1 MKTPQN
7 RYLLTYLLHLITP
20 PANASLLMPPTRCV
34 APLTRSDPVCLASR
48 QAGIEGVPMSKTG
61 TSMQVDR
68 ELTKRLVRSFAPPV
82 ALPEQLRND
91 LVSAYSARLYGAPG
105 RVSLDTLRII
115 WPALLGSAARSA
127 LHGAVLCS
135 IPVHSLLRN
144 ESSLLARTQ
153 RRFAHHTYPF
163 LPMRN
168 FFINTNAI
176 LVHQPARSEHQPD
189 NAARAH
195 DISSS
200 CKATPI

>member
-1 MKTPQN
+1 
-7 RYLLTYLLHLITP
+7 
-20 PANASLLMPPTRCV
+20 
-34 APLTRSDPVCLASR
+34 
-48 QAGIEGVPMSKTG
+48 MSKTG
-61 TSMQVDR
+61 TRMQVDR
-68 ELTKRLVRSFAPPV
+68 ELTKRLMRSFAPPV

-153 RRFAHHTYPF
+153 RRFAQHTYLF

-168 FFINTNAI
+168 FFINSNAI
-176 LVHQPARSEHQPD
+176 LVHQPARPEHQPY

-195 DISSS
+195 DISSP
-200 CKATPI
+200 CKAMPI

>member
-1 MKTPQN
+1 
-7 RYLLTYLLHLITP
+7 
-20 PANASLLMPPTRCV
+20 
-34 APLTRSDPVCLASR
+34 
-48 QAGIEGVPMSKTG
+48 MSKIG
-61 TSMQVDR
+61 TRMQMDR
-68 ELTKRLVRSFAPPV
+68 ELTKRLMRSFAPPV

-91 LVSAYSARLYGAPG
+91 LVSSYSARLYGAPG

-153 RRFAHHTYPF
+153 RRFAQHTYPF

-168 FFINTNAI
+168 FFINSNAI
-176 LVHQPARSEHQPD
+176 LVHQPARPEHQPY

-195 DISSS
+195 DISSP
-200 CKATPI
+200 CKAMPI

>member
-1 MKTPQN
+1 
-7 RYLLTYLLHLITP
+7 
-20 PANASLLMPPTRCV
+20 
-34 APLTRSDPVCLASR
+34 
-48 QAGIEGVPMSKTG
+48 VPMSKTG
-61 TSMQVDR
+61 TRMQVDR
-68 ELTKRLVRSFAPPV
+68 ELTKRLMRSFAPRV

-153 RRFAHHTYPF
+153 RRFAQHTYPF

-168 FFINTNAI
+168 FFINSNAI
-176 LVHQPARSEHQPD
+176 LVHQPARPEHQPY

-195 DISSS
+195 DISIP
-200 CKATPI
+200 CKAMPSDRVPICRSSLQLRARRVVQKFTVALWQT